1 MDGEDFSFDTPITD
15 HTVLTARWAATAYA
29 ITYLHMD
36 GVSHSNPASYTI
48 ESDAI
53 ALNAVNREG
62 YDFGGWYTREDFT
75 ETSRVAGIAIAHGS
89 TGAKTFYAKWTAI
102 TFGVNFNDNTQSNKT
117 ASQSFN
123 YDQSQALMSNP
134 FTNPGYTFEGWNTA
148 ADGTGTS
155 YSDGETVRNLMGVT
169 LYAQWEP
176 IACSISYTL
185 GAGGVG
191 GNNSTSYT
199 IETGDVVLNAPST
212 IHAGYQFLGWFSGDT
227 QVIAITKGSTGNVEL
242 TAKWGHSGVFS
253 LSYVGTSG
261 STSTYRITRTIP
273 AGAVPNP
280 NPQYV
285 YYRTV
290 NGTAIGGTAEAVHF
304 NHVGGENVYK
314 TFMKVTDN
322 TDYNSNTS
330 HVFDM
335 KDYRVSASDLSYDQL
350 RLYFIGTTNNTDR
363 LYAGFTMNMREA
375 MFVRAR
381 NE

>member
-1 MDGEDFSFDTPITD
+1 
-15 HTVLTARWAATAYA
+15 
-29 ITYLHMD
+29 
-36 GVSHSNPASYTI
+36 
-48 ESDAI
+48 
-53 ALNAVNREG
+53 
-62 YDFGGWYTREDFT
+62 
-75 ETSRVAGIAIAHGS
+75 
-89 TGAKTFYAKWTAI
+89 
-102 TFGVNFNDNTQSNKT
+102 
-117 ASQSFN
+117 
-123 YDQSQALMSNP
+123 MSNP

-148 ADGTGTS
+148 ADGAGTS
-155 YSDGETVRNLMGVT
+155 YSDGETVRNLVGVT

-176 IACSISYTL
+176 IAYSISYTL

-191 GNNSTSYT
+191 GNNPTSYT
-199 IETGDVVLNAPST
+199 VETGDVVLNAPST

-227 QVIAITKGSTGNVEL
+227 QIKAITKGSTGNVEL

-314 TFMKVTDN
+314 TFTSADGSGSYQDFTVTGEN
-322 TDYNSNTS
+322 AYPTDYQHTGGVNCVAVGYTDGVSRYYSVELYKVVDTVNSAFAGAIDADKRSYQRTLAQGRTNIVPAEFYS
-330 HVFDM
+330 AAALEADDPGDRRIDKWQYDWDKNNVNWLGEHIFSLS
-335 KDYRVSASDLSYDQL
+335 RFQHNGPVSYTHLTL
-350 RLYFIGTTNNTDR
+350 PTKRI
-363 LYAGFTMNMREA
+363 
-375 MFVRAR
+375 V
-381 NE
+381 